1 MINCIGGEGRPLDPP
16 TPQMNKNKPLRLG
29 LVSLYSQVGKPIRLC
44 LVQVYPRVD
53 RSQFRN
59 IEYLV
64 VLEVKGNR
72 CCHNLSVYKK
82 TQVAHVNLLVVL
94 DRKKCFNV
102 YNTAVYE
109 GEYQSSVLICDLPPQ
124 NET

>member
-44 LVQVYPRVD
+44 LVQLYPRVD

-94 DRKKCFNV
+94 DRKNV
-102 YNTAVYE
+102 LMCTTQQCTKGNANLWF
-109 GEYQSSVLICDLPPQ
+109 SLCDLPPQ